1 MRGPAPETS
10 HLRPMQTTPPT
21 DRPSRFPLLFEVLV
35 WLLYVGLYRYDH
47 YVEEAARHYAHERSN
62 FPFPQLILFAGLAT
76 VYVLPW
82 YRLLLPALLR
92 QRRYGLLAAG
102 SLVYLWWGIKL
113 STWLAAALLGP
124 VAAPPV
130 LVGFYH
136 SYQPDWHQLLQLRQ
150 PHLSLLL
157 TDALAFGCVAFGRF
171 AFENEQHRRLIE
183 RDHAALQL
191 TQLRAQLQPHFLFNT
206 LNSIYGLSLAGSP
219 DTPRFILLLSELMR
233 YVLYDSGRDAIA
245 LPEEVAFLENYF
257 EMEQRKYPGARIV
270 LRIEGDV
277 AGRQV
282 PPLLLL
288 PLVENSFKHGR
299 HHFSDQASVEA
310 TLTATPGQLHFVIE
324 NDRLPALAAAP
335 ALPSQGRS
343 GGIGLANIRQ
353 RLALYYPHAHEL
365 RLSEPNGR
373 YRAELTLRT

>member
-1 MRGPAPETS
+1 
-10 HLRPMQTTPPT
+10 MQTTPPT
-21 DRPSRFPLLFEVLV
+21 DRSSRFPLIFELLV
-35 WLLYVGLYRYDH
+35 WVLYVGLYKYNYYMEQATDRYT
-47 YVEEAARHYAHERSN
+47 YTERAN
-62 FPFPQLILFAGLAT
+62 FPFPQLMLFAGLAT
-76 VYVLPW
+76 AYVLPW

-92 QRRYGLLAAG
+92 RRRYGLLAAG

-124 VAAPPV
+124 LAVPPV
-130 LVGFYH
+130 LAGFYH
-136 SYQPDWHQLLQLRQ
+136 SYQPDWPQLLRLRQ
-150 PHLSLLL
+150 PHLHLLL
-157 TDALAFGCVAFGRF
+157 PDALAFGCVAFGRF
-171 AFENEQHRRLIE
+171 AFEHEQHRRLIE

-191 TQLRAQLQPHFLFNT
+191 TQLRSQLQPHFLFNT

-219 DTPRFILLLSELMR
+219 ETPRFILLLSELMR
-233 YVLYDSGRDAIA
+233 YVLYDSGKDAIA
-245 LPEEVAFLENYF
+245 LADEVAFLENYF
-257 EMEQRKYPGARIV
+257 EMEQRKYPGAHIA
-270 LRIEGDV
+270 LRIEGEL
-277 AGRQV
+277 AGRQM

-310 TLTATPGQLHFVIE
+310 TLTATPGQLRFVIE
-324 NDRLPALAAAP
+324 NDQLPALATSPAP
-335 ALPSQGRS
+335 PTQGRS
-343 GGIGLANIRQ
+343 GGIGLVNIRQ